1 MAILPLVDVQ
11 RLRLDARIR
20 SLLQCRYGKACQE
33 KTCAQDTLS
42 IGPPAIIM
50 HEIAAL
56 MANKSNQD
64 KAEGH

>member
-1 MAILPLVDVQ
+1 L
-11 RLRLDARIR
+11 LR
-20 SLLQCRYGKACQE
+20 CRYGKVCQE

-42 IGPPAIIM
+42 VGPPAIIM

-56 MANKSNQD
+56 MASKSNQD